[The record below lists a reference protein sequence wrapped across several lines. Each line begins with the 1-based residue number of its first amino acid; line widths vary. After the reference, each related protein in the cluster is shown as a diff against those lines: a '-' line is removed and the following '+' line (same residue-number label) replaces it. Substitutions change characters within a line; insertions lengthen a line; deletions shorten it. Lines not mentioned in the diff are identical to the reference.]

1 MTREANMSP
10 ARRKYLRT
18 LNIEENDNVNTV
30 KLRRALHRAYE
41 LRTFEIEHYWK
52 RATYFWGFQIAIFAA
67 FGLLWR
73 ELAGSTSGSASVWNP
88 VAILLGG
95 LGVLTAVANLLS
107 ARGSRFWQKNWERHI
122 DALEREVEG
131 NLHKTIWL
139 RGGKVSFSVS
149 RLNEALA
156 WNLIVFWG
164 LLFIYLGLKSTGTS
178 MSAWLEAD
186 HSMLWFLLT
195 ALLVAV
201 GIVFLLSKRTDLL
214 GTFPNAQGGSGSAIT
229 VSRWTGKVSE
239 RDGPS
244 FVLRYAPDEE
254 GAAASDTSKPQE

>member
-1 MTREANMSP
+1 MNPAPTISP
-10 ARRKYLRT
+10 GRRKYLRT
-18 LNIEENDNVNTV
+18 LNIEENDSVSTV

-73 ELAGSTSGSASVWNP
+73 ELAGSGSASASAWNP
-88 VAILLGG
+88 VAVLLCG
-95 LGVLTAVANLLS
+95 LGVITAVANLLS
-107 ARGSRFWQKNWERHI
+107 AWGSRFWQKNWEKHI
-122 DALEREVEG
+122 DALEKEVEG

-139 RGGKVSFSVS
+139 REGKVSFSVS

-156 WNLIVFWG
+156 WSLILFWG
-164 LLFIYLGLKSTGTS
+164 LLFIYLGLKSTASS
-178 MSAWLEAD
+178 MPAWLEAD
-186 HSMLWFLLT
+186 RSLLWFSLIT
-195 ALLVAV
+195 LLVAA

-214 GTFPNAQGGSGSAIT
+214 GTFPNAQGGPGSPIV

-244 FVLRYAPDEE
+244 YVLRNAPDEE
-254 GAAASDTSKPQE
+254 DAAARDATEAEE